1 MIKIAPSVLSADFA
15 VLGAETAEVRA
26 AGAEYLHVDVMDG
39 IFVPNISI
47 GFPVIKCLR
56 RATDMFL
63 DVHLMVDRPLRY
75 VERFCEAGAD
85 LVNVH
90 VEADTE
96 DAIKEAI
103 ATVKAKGKKAAVTVK
118 PRTPAEAVLPFIK
131 SVDLILVMT
140 VEPGF
145 GGQSFMADQLPKINL
160 IRGMIEQYNPAC
172 ELEVDGGIDA
182 NTAPLV
188 VKAGANVLV
197 AGSAIFDKPD
207 RAAAIR
213 AIREGAEKA

>member
-63 DVHLMVDRPLRY
+63 DVHLMIDRPLRY

-103 ATVKAKGKKAAVTVK
+103 ATVKAKGRKAAVTIK

-160 IRGMIEQYNPAC
+160 IRGMIEQYNPGC

>member
-1 MIKIAPSVLSADFA
+1 MIKIAPSVLSADFSK
-15 VLGAETAEVRA
+15 LGAETAEVKA
-26 AGAEYLHVDVMDG
+26 AGADYLHVDVMDG
-39 IFVPNISI
+39 LFVPNISL
-47 GFPVIKCLR
+47 GFPVIKSLR
-56 RATDMFL
+56 RATDLFL
-63 DVHLMVDRPLRY
+63 DVHLMVDKPLRY

-96 DAIKEAI
+96 ENTLKAISLIKEH
-103 ATVKAKGKKAAVTVK
+103 GKKVGVTVK
-118 PRTPAEAVLPFIK
+118 PHTRAEAVLPFLENC
-131 SVDLILVMT
+131 DLVLVMT

-145 GGQSFMADQLPKINL
+145 GGQSFMADQLPKINR
-160 IRGMIEQYNPAC
+160 IRGLIEQYAPEC

-182 NTAPLV
+182 DTAPLV

-197 AGSAIFDKPD
+197 AGSAIFDRAD

-213 AIREGAEKA
+213 AIRENAEKA

>member
-26 AGAEYLHVDVMDG
+26 AGADYLHVDVMDG
-39 IFVPNISI
+39 VFVPNISI

-56 RATDMFL
+56 RATDLFL

-75 VERFCEAGAD
+75 VERFCDAGAD

-96 DAIKEAI
+96 DSIKEAI
-103 ATVKAKGKKAAVTVK
+103 ATIKSKGKKAAVTVK
-118 PRTPAEAVLPFIK
+118 PHTPAEAVLPFIN

-145 GGQSFMADQLPKINL
+145 GGQSFMAEQLPKINR
-160 IRGMIEQYNPAC
+160 IRGLIEQYNPGC

-182 NTAPLV
+182 DTAPLV
-188 VKAGANVLV
+188 VKAGAGVLV
-197 AGSAIFDKPD
+197 AGSAIFDKAD

-213 AIREGAEKA
+213 AIRESAERV